1 MMFIKIGK
9 HPLALLMPLEGGEKL
24 SMKTTFRIATLQ
36 MQCLVSRKRT
46 CMKDHNNVIRRLNH
60 TPLPHYYHYHKSLNF
75 KPLKSQISFI
85 LTKT

>member
-1 MMFIKIGK
+1 MFIKIGK

-36 MQCLVSRKRT
+36 MQCLVSRKRI
-46 CMKDHNNVIRRLNH
+46 CKKDHNNVIRRLNH
-60 TPLPHYYHYHKSLNF
+60 TPLPLNLLSSSLSYKF
-75 KPLKSQISFI
+75 KPLKGQISFI